1 MAGFDRE
8 TSAKIAR
15 LAAAVLADPRSTA
28 TGRELAGSALAQTRP
43 GNGGINPAHTSARLA
58 ELASAVLR
66 DPRSTATEREL
77 AGSVLS
83 QAAPRR

>member
-1 MAGFDRE
+1 MAGYDKE

-15 LAAAVLADPRSTA
+15 LAAAVLADPQSTQN
-28 TGRELAGSALAQTRP
+28 GKELAGSALAQARQ
-43 GNGGINPAHTSARLA
+43 GGGSVNPAHTSARLA

-77 AGSVLS
+77 AGSVLA
-83 QAAPRR
+83 QR

>member
-1 MAGFDRE
+1 MANFDKE

-15 LAAAVLADPRSTA
+15 LAAAVLADRNSTK
-28 TGRELAGSALAQTRP
+28 TGRELAGSALVQVGP
-43 GNGGINPAHTSARLA
+43 GGGGVNPDHTSTRLA
-58 ELASAVLR
+58 ALASAVLR
-66 DPRSTATEREL
+66 DPQSTSTEREL